1 VSQSERRSTCEV
13 ESRNSACW
21 HDLIGLLLPFL
32 SFFIV
37 FFLFLDIPF
46 LFYVI
51 RKEEWAMGNPTG
63 GPQRLTHDWRVAT
76 KWSVR
81 GVGGGRTSR
90 REGKSSARG
99 GFATWVGP
107 RA

>member
-81 GVGGGRTSR
+81 GVGGGEDFT
-90 REGKSSARG
+90 A
-99 GFATWVGP
+99 
-107 RA
+107 